1 MHVVVK
7 KKFILTLYIIEP
19 GSGEIL
25 LARNKLREDID
36 FGLKFAWFWV
46 PACTVTTSK
55 QDKGI
60 KIYV

>member
-36 FGLKFAWFWV
+36 FGLKFA
-46 PACTVTTSK
+46 
-55 QDKGI
+55 
-60 KIYV
+60 